1 MPTRPTNRLPSRVD
15 FGCHDTRRNL
25 PAVSASKRGEAN
37 FLAKFERVYL
47 EDAMGRREARKQH
60 ASGREFALDGF
71 GRADLVFMAWKNSS
85 KSEDFSALAM
95 EELDLTAIEAKIKD
109 WRKGLMQASRYRFF
123 ANQALLVLP
132 PASALVAARY
142 LPTFQALQVG
152 LWEFDP
158 AALVIT
164 KHFTPTK
171 TRPLN
176 TKAREKAVHLIQ
188 ASLPRKVQRAGQK
201 N

>member
-1 MPTRPTNRLPSRVD
+1 MPTRPTNRPPARVD
-15 FGCHDTRRNL
+15 FGCHDTRKNL
-25 PAVSASKRGEAN
+25 PAVSASKRGEVN

-47 EDAMGRREARKQH
+47 EESAGPHAAQKQH

-71 GRADLVFMAWKNSS
+71 GRADLVFMAWTPS
-85 KSEDFSALAM
+85 KHSEDFLALALQH
-95 EELDLTAIEAKIKD
+95 LDLTAIEAKIKD

-123 ANQALLVLP
+123 ANQALLLLP
-132 PASALVAARY
+132 PASARIAARF

-164 KHFTPTK
+164 KHFTPAK
-171 TRPLN
+171 ARPLN

-188 ASLPRKVQRAGQK
+188 ASLPRKVQRAGQR

>member
-1 MPTRPTNRLPSRVD
+1 MPITPSQITPRRLQ

-25 PAVSASKRGEAN
+25 PPASSLKRGEAN

-47 EDAMGRREARKQH
+47 EEALAGREAHSLH

-71 GRADLVFMAWKNSS
+71 GRADLVFMAWKPSS
-85 KSEDFSALAM
+85 KTEDFSALAL
-95 EELDLTAIEAKIKD
+95 EHLDLTAIEAKIKD
-109 WRKGLMQASRYRFF
+109 WRKGLMQAARYRFF
-123 ANQALLVLP
+123 ADQSLLVLP
-132 PASALVAARY
+132 PDAARIAVRY
-142 LPTFQALQVG
+142 LQTFQALQVG

-158 AALVIT
+158 VKLVIT
-164 KHFTPTK
+164 RHFTPAK

-188 ASLPRKVQRAGQK
+188 SSLPRKAQRAGQR

>member
-1 MPTRPTNRLPSRVD
+1 
-15 FGCHDTRRNL
+15 
-25 PAVSASKRGEAN
+25 VSSSKRGEVD

-47 EDAMGRREARKQH
+47 EEAIGGRATQQQH

-71 GRADLVFMAWKNSS
+71 GRADLVFMAWKPSNN
-85 KSEDFSALAM
+85 SEDFSALAL
-95 EELDLTAIEAKIKD
+95 EHLDLTAIEAKIKD

-132 PASALVAARY
+132 HASARIAARF

-164 KHFTPTK
+164 KHFTPAK

-188 ASLPRKVQRAGQK
+188 LSLPRKAQRVGQRS
-201 N
+201 